1 MNLRVNI
8 AAVSLFALASVSFG
22 AKLDLTSKI
31 EVPFRTTESAMLVDA
46 VVNGRPV
53 SLMFDSGF
61 SGSFVI
67 DSTVN
72 VGQATGTITLR
83 DFVRSFQA
91 PTVPVKSLAFGGK
104 AIDISEMTIVKQD
117 MNLTQSYGQ
126 RCDGIMGFEVIK
138 NYVVEINFQQKKF
151 IFHPRTQLDVTKRSP
166 DGKKTFL
173 ARMLPKGN
181 NSIEMSVGAANG
193 EKMTLALDT
202 GNGFYATTHKDV
214 LERVGLWK
222 EGVKPR
228 YQKLSFVASG
238 AVASW
243 DVSMKDMSIYGV
255 PVPEAVWNIIDLPA
269 SSAEGDGTIGFQFL
283 KNFNITFDIEQR
295 RVWLENWTG
304 EVGNSV
310 KASVGL
316 YAVHDSARNRMRIAL
331 VMPESPA
338 AKAGIKTGDDL
349 LGIEGKE
356 LTIMT
361 FDQVQNLLEGEK
373 GTKVNVAVSRAG
385 TLMRFELERDLL
397 VNVLPS

>member
-1 MNLRVNI
+1 MNRRVQVTT
-8 AAVSLFALASVSFG
+8 ACLLALTTSSFAFAL
-22 AKLDLTSKI
+22 DLKEKI
-31 EVPFRTTESAMLVDA
+31 EVPFRVTDSAMLVDA

-91 PTVPVKSLAFGGK
+91 PTVPVRSLAFGGK

-138 NYVVEINFQQKKF
+138 NYVVEINFQEKKF
-151 IFHPRTQLDVTKRSP
+151 IFHPRSKMDITKKTP

-173 ARMLPKGN
+173 AKMLPKGN
-181 NSIEMSVGAANG
+181 NSIEMSVGAPNG

-202 GNGFYATTHKDV
+202 GNGFYATTHRDV
-214 LERVGLWK
+214 LERIGLWK
-222 EGVKPR
+222 EGVKPKFQR
-228 YQKLSFVASG
+228 LSFVASG
-238 AVASW
+238 AVNSW
-243 DVSMKDMSIYGV
+243 DVTMKNMAIYGV

-283 KNFNITFDIEQR
+283 KNFNVTFDIEQR

-304 EVGNSV
+304 EVGSSV
-310 KASVGL
+310 KANVGL
-316 YAVHDSARNRMRIAL
+316 FAVHDPGRNRMRIAL

-338 AKAGIKTGDDL
+338 AKAGIKVGDDL

-361 FDQVQNLLEGEK
+361 FDQVQNLLEGDK
-373 GTKVNVAVSRAG
+373 GTKVNVAISRAG
-385 TLMRFELERDLL
+385 TLIRFELERDLL
-397 VNVLPS
+397 VNSLP

>member
-1 MNLRVNI
+1 MNRRVQVTT
-8 AAVSLFALASVSFG
+8 AFLLALTSSSFAFS
-22 AKLDLTSKI
+22 LDLKEKI
-31 EVPFRTTESAMLVDA
+31 EVPFRVTDSAMLVDA

-91 PTVPVKSLAFGGK
+91 PTVPVRSLAFGGK

-138 NYVVEINFQQKKF
+138 NYVVEINFQEKKF
-151 IFHPRTQLDVTKRSP
+151 IFHPRSKMDITKKTP

-173 ARMLPKGN
+173 AKMLPKGN
-181 NSIEMSVGAANG
+181 NSIEMSVGAPNG

-202 GNGFYATTHKDV
+202 GNGFYATTHRDV
-214 LERVGLWK
+214 LERIGLWK
-222 EGVKPR
+222 EGVKPKFQR
-228 YQKLSFVASG
+228 LSFVASG
-238 AVASW
+238 AVNSW
-243 DVSMKDMSIYGV
+243 DVSMKNMTIYGV

-283 KNFNITFDIEQR
+283 KNFNVTFDIEQR
-295 RVWLENWTG
+295 RVWLENWTN
-304 EVGNSV
+304 EVGSTV
-310 KASVGL
+310 KANVGL
-316 YAVHDSARNRMRIAL
+316 FAVHDPGRNRMRVAL

-338 AKAGIKTGDDL
+338 AKAGIKAGDDL

-373 GTKVNVAVSRAG
+373 GSKVNVAISRSG
-385 TLMRFELERDLL
+385 TLMRFELERDIL
-397 VNVLPS
+397 VNSLP